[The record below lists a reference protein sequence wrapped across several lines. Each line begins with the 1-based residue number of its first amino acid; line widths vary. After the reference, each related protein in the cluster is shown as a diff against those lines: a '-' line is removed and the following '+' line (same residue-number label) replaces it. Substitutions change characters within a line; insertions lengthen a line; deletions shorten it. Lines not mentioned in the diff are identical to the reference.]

1 MPRPPTNL
9 HLKVREIL
17 GHSLPLPPEA
27 SSPIRHLERTAN
39 ATMSMLKYVDDHLV
53 AAGFYDAVKER
64 HIANLRRMALAS
76 LVESFERFLK
86 ELAILCIDSL
96 VEFVNDDRFDEFS
109 AKGGQIAFHL
119 SAGSVGKALCESD
132 TWLTNRTTNERFRK
146 LLKRPFG
153 DNWENLFPEENQ
165 PPPGERDRARTLS
178 ILWQVRHTISHNVG
192 VVTGSD
198 AAKLKMVVKSNV
210 DSSRI
215 LTPTRHDIIYVKRF
229 LSETAQSVNRR
240 IGTRLADVLTA
251 LHSDNPALF
260 DSLDRASAISRE
272 LGFSVTINGSVGVL

>member
-1 MPRPPTNL
+1 MPRPQTNL
-9 HLKVREIL
+9 HQKVRDIL

-27 SSPIRHLERTAN
+27 SSPIRHFERTAN
-39 ATMSMLKYVDDHLV
+39 ATMSMLKYVDDHLD
-53 AAGFYDAVKER
+53 AAGFYGTVKER

-96 VEFVNDDRFDEFS
+96 ADFVNDDRFDEFS

-153 DNWENLFPEENQ
+153 DNWENLF
-165 PPPGERDRARTLS
+165 RKRTNHL
-178 ILWQVRHTISHNVG
+178 QVRGTVQEHSRSFGKSVIRL
-192 VVTGSD
+192 VTTS
-198 AAKLKMVVKSNV
+198 ASSPVRMRR
-210 DSSRI
+210 SSR
-215 LTPTRHDIIYVKRF
+215 
-229 LSETAQSVNRR
+229 
-240 IGTRLADVLTA
+240 
-251 LHSDNPALF
+251 
-260 DSLDRASAISRE
+260 
-272 LGFSVTINGSVGVL
+272 

>member
-1 MPRPPTNL
+1 MPRPQTNL
-9 HLKVREIL
+9 HQKVREIL

-27 SSPIRHLERTAN
+27 SSPIRHFERTAN
-39 ATMSMLKYVDDHLV
+39 ATMSMLKYVDDHLD
-53 AAGFYDAVKER
+53 AAGFYGTVKER

-96 VEFVNDDRFDEFS
+96 ADFVNDDRFDEFS

-165 PPPGERDRARTLS
+165 PSPGERDHARTLS

-198 AAKLKMVVKSNV
+198 AAKLKMIVKSNV
-210 DSSRI
+210 DSSGI
-215 LTPTRHDIIYVKRF
+215 LTPTHYDIII
-229 LSETAQSVNRR
+229 
-240 IGTRLADVLTA
+240 IG
-251 LHSDNPALF
+251 S
-260 DSLDRASAISRE
+260 I
-272 LGFSVTINGSVGVL
+272 GVL